1 MAVYNAAP
9 TTRTEGQIGPLQ
21 ADSSGSL
28 KVSSGSGGS
37 AGGGNN
43 TYSTEQGDFTATV
56 TDSTY
61 AIVLSVD
68 SIGGVALTTANFANG
83 ILKVQDVSLTP
94 DEWKTITLD
103 KFTWTAATKTL
114 DVTSCTGAFTFGT
127 GDVVTL
133 VITGSD
139 KMRDSANDAQR
150 NLPVRDVSDQS
161 LPQPVVDTT
170 NVASGT
176 YYPSSSGQA
185 TNGYKDLTFTGTLI
199 DGAGETTTLTLEV
212 SNIGG
217 TTAGDWNTVYFR
229 DDKNNTNVASI
240 SATNQTT
247 TYACSAPG
255 AGKFNYYRYL
265 ITSSAATNTVEIS
278 EKLTW

>member
-1 MAVYNAAP
+1 MSFVFSPTAA
-9 TTRTEGQIGPLQ
+9 TG
-21 ADSSGSL
+21 SGS
-28 KVSSGSGGS
+28 V
-37 AGGGNN
+37 GGGNN
-43 TYSTEQGDFTATV
+43 NYSAGRDFTAAV
-56 TDSTY
+56 TNATN

-68 SIGGVALTTANFANG
+68 SLNGEIITVENFANG
-83 ILKVQDVSLTP
+83 SLKVQDVSLTP

-114 DVTSCTGAFTFGT
+114 DTASCTGAFTFGT
-127 GDVVTL
+127 GDVVSL
-133 VITGSD
+133 VILGPNRTED
-139 KMRDSANDAQR
+139 KSQDAQR
-150 NLPVRDVSDQS
+150 VSNLRDVSDQYVVQS
-161 LPQPVVDTT
+161 IVDTT

-185 TNGYKDLTFTGTLI
+185 TDGYKDLTFTGTLI

-229 DDKNNTNVASI
+229 DDKNNTNVASMA
-240 SATNQTT
+240 ATNQTT

-255 AGKFNYYRYL
+255 VGKFAYYRYL
-265 ITSSAATNTVEIS
+265 ITSSAATNTVEIAS
-278 EKLTW
+278 KLSF